1 MQQVSIFFLVIM
13 TSRHYKGAWTKATNL
28 LQVELTQCHP
38 LLQAPTSPADET
50 HSLKAMALYNM
61 KLEEAH
67 TRYTDKFTA
76 SNDNEQKGFD
86 KEEQE
91 VIDLMGDTMQ
101 WQLKLE
107 PRLENAASSQS
118 TARKYAALGVKI
130 GELVDQL
137 AAQNDKSAQP
147 AVKPSQMA
155 LPKLEL
161 PTFDG
166 SATTYR
172 GFWDF
177 SATSENNTTLSKVVK
192 HQYLRSKLV
201 GKAMKFLEGI
211 LIDHHNYNVSVK
223 LLQERYGNKQVEI
236 DSHYVAVME
245 LQQASKSVHRLRAL
259 LNTLL
264 KH

>member
-1 MQQVSIFFLVIM
+1 
-13 TSRHYKGAWTKATNL
+13 
-28 LQVELTQCHP
+28 
-38 LLQAPTSPADET
+38 
-50 HSLKAMALYNM
+50 
-61 KLEEAH
+61 
-67 TRYTDKFTA
+67 
-76 SNDNEQKGFD
+76 
-86 KEEQE
+86 
-91 VIDLMGDTMQ
+91 MGDTMQ

-166 SATTYR
+166 NATTYTE
-172 GFWDF
+172 FLDSF

-192 HQYLRSKLV
+192 HQYLRFKLV
-201 GKAMKFLEGI
+201 GEARKFLEGI

-223 LLQERYGNKQVEI
+223 LIQERYGDKQVEI
-236 DSHYVAVME
+236 DSHYVALME
-245 LQQASKSVHRLRAL
+245 LQQASKSAHRLRAR